1 MNVISPEIL
10 SQIEQFYHPKL
21 SVYLEEEEEEE
32 HVLTKAPRNINV
44 GMLTHMI
51 PANIIIVIILT
62 SMVIRGHWRSID
74 F

>member
-32 HVLTKAPRNINV
+32 HVLTKAPRNINF

-51 PANIIIVIILT
+51 PANIIIVIILFSSFPLT
-62 SMVIRGHWRSID
+62 HYPPPS
-74 F
+74 